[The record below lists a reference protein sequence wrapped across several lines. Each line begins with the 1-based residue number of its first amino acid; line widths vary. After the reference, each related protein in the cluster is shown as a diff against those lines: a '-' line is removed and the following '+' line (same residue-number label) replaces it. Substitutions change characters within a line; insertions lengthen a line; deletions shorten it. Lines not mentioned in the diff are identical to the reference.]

1 MDTKLF
7 MDMIIKL
14 SRSVNELEYSVMQA
28 YDSFILKYGAG
39 HKYIERLE
47 SYFPAIDKQR
57 EYIDQLEDCVKRN
70 DFQMIYDISN
80 KIVAISELIKN
91 DAKSFL
97 FSMNAEGAK
106 ELITDTIH

>member
-1 MDTKLF
+1 
-7 MDMIIKL
+7 
-14 SRSVNELEYSVMQA
+14 
-28 YDSFILKYGAG
+28 
-39 HKYIERLE
+39 
-47 SYFPAIDKQR
+47 
-57 EYIDQLEDCVKRN
+57 
-70 DFQMIYDISN
+70 MIYDISN